1 MKKSL
6 IFFLFFATGFG
17 LFAQPAALP
26 IDRIVAVI
34 GDRVIL
40 ESDVDNQY
48 NYMVINGQKDD
59 GSLRCRV
66 MEELIVSKLM
76 LNKAEQDSIE
86 ISEAQVQGEIDAR
99 VNGILEQ
106 MGGNQEEFE
115 RIYKKPVIQFKE
127 DIREEIREQV
137 LIRNQQQVIINEATI
152 TPREVKKFFNG
163 LDKDSLGLLPAE
175 VQLNHIVVT
184 PPWSDESIKSAKTR
198 LRDLRQKIMS
208 KESSFEELAKKYSDD
223 LGSAQGGGSLGEF
236 GRGQMVPKFEEVVFE
251 MRPGDVSD
259 VFETEFGFHII
270 KCEARIG
277 ERVRARHILLKPEPG
292 PKSDS
297 IAMAELTNIREM
309 VLSDS
314 LSFERA
320 AILYSKDRGTKDCGG
335 CITNPQTG
343 ELRIPLNALDADLF
357 FKIDEMKPGEIS
369 KPMELL
375 KKDGSKAFHII
386 LLKRKIPPHA
396 PNLKDDYK
404 TIHNAALNTKQAEIF
419 DEWLQSAKKI
429 SILTSNPPN
438 A

>member
-1 MKKSL
+1 M
-6 IFFLFFATGFG
+6 G
-17 LFAQPAALP
+17 LFAQPATMP

-40 ESDVDNQY
+40 ESDVDNQF
-48 NYMVINGQKDD
+48 NYLVIQGQKDD

-86 ISEAQVQGEIDAR
+86 VSEAQVQAEIDNR
-99 VNGILEQ
+99 VNQILAQ
-106 MGGNQEEFE
+106 MEGNQEEFE
-115 RIYKKPVIQFKE
+115 KIYKKPVIQFKE
-127 DIREEIREQV
+127 DIREDIYEQI
-137 LIRNQQQVIINEATI
+137 LIRNQQQAIISEATI
-152 TPREVKKFFNG
+152 TPREVKQFFNG

-175 VQLNHIVVT
+175 VQLNHIVIT
-184 PPWSDESIKSAKTR
+184 PPWSEPSIKSAKDR
-198 LRDLRQKIMS
+198 LEELRRKVMA
-208 KESSFEELAKKYSDD
+208 KESTFEALAKKYSDD

-259 VFETEFGFHII
+259 IFETEFGFHII
-270 KCEARIG
+270 KLEARMG

-297 IAMAELTNIREM
+297 IAMAELNNIRE
-309 VLSDS
+309 LITTDS

-320 AILYSKDRGTKDCGG
+320 AIIYSKDRGTKDCGG

-357 FKIDEMKPGEIS
+357 FKIDEMEPGQIS

-386 LLKRKIPPHA
+386 YLKRKIPPHA

-419 DEWLQSAKKI
+419 DEWLQSAKKNI
-429 SILTSNPPN
+429 YIDVKPTECLN
-438 A
+438 ALKNWTE